1 MAIHDDVWTCVQQG
15 DPTPFKAFRYNEYL
29 TTVARFGGGGD
40 TTAEETLQGMIVI
53 TQEVRQAALALR
65 EAGVLVFG
73 LSDKPDE
80 ASVPSEAQ
88 ASEGMRA
95 LHHLETLA
103 VGEV

>member
-1 MAIHDDVWTCVQQG
+1 
-15 DPTPFKAFRYNEYL
+15 
-29 TTVARFGGGGD
+29 
-40 TTAEETLQGMIVI
+40 
-53 TQEVRQAALALR
+53 
-65 EAGVLVFG
+65 VLVFG

-95 LHHLETLA
+95 LHQLETLA